1 MVVKCI
7 RIVIQSHVN
16 NQACCEIDLEFG
28 CVASEQ
34 NVILFYFIYYLFF
47 LMEKRSL

>member
-34 NVILFYFIYYLFF
+34 NVILFYFYFLIF
-47 LMEKRSL
+47 LMKKRSL